1 MSPKTQYAKSGEVH
15 IAYQV
20 YGQGEK
26 DLIFVPGF
34 ISQIEHYW
42 EEPTWARWLTRLGK
56 FARVVLFDKRGTG
69 LSDRVAV
76 PPMDERMDDIRA
88 VMDAVGMEKASV
100 MGISEG
106 GSLASVF
113 AAYHPKRCENLILYG
128 AFASFKSWFPTE
140 KALEQ
145 LFEYIDTAW
154 GTGTSVPH
162 FVPSKTGDMQFQEWW
177 GKYERLG
184 ASPRDVARIMRM
196 NSQIDITD
204 ILPAIKAPT
213 LVLHKTED
221 VLIDIEG
228 GRTLAR
234 SIPGAKLVELPGKD
248 HFVFIGSEADQILS
262 EIEEFITGTKT
273 EPVIDR
279 VLAAVVFT
287 DIVDSTIHAQRLG
300 DKAWRELLDA
310 HDHVVRQ
317 ELTRFRGN
325 EVKSLGDGFLATFD
339 GPGRAIRCAKA
350 ICDAVSKLG
359 IDVRVGVHTGE
370 VEVTPSDVRGIAVHI
385 ASRIAALGKGNEII
399 VSRTV
404 KDLVAGSGFGFED
417 LGSHQL
423 KGISEDW
430 QVYKAIEIGVV

>member
-1 MSPKTQYAKSGEVH
+1 M
-15 IAYQV
+15 
-20 YGQGEK
+20 
-26 DLIFVPGF
+26 
-34 ISQIEHYW
+34 
-42 EEPTWARWLTRLGK
+42 
-56 FARVVLFDKRGTG
+56 
-69 LSDRVAV
+69 
-76 PPMDERMDDIRA
+76 
-88 VMDAVGMEKASV
+88 
-100 MGISEG
+100 
-106 GSLASVF
+106 
-113 AAYHPKRCENLILYG
+113 
-128 AFASFKSWFPTE
+128 
-140 KALEQ
+140 
-145 LFEYIDTAW
+145 
-154 GTGTSVPH
+154 
-162 FVPSKTGDMQFQEWW
+162 
-177 GKYERLG
+177 
-184 ASPRDVARIMRM
+184 
-196 NSQIDITD
+196 
-204 ILPAIKAPT
+204 
-213 LVLHKTED
+213 
-221 VLIDIEG
+221 
-228 GRTLAR
+228 
-234 SIPGAKLVELPGKD
+234 
-248 HFVFIGSEADQILS
+248 
-262 EIEEFITGTKT
+262 
-273 EPVIDR
+273 IDR